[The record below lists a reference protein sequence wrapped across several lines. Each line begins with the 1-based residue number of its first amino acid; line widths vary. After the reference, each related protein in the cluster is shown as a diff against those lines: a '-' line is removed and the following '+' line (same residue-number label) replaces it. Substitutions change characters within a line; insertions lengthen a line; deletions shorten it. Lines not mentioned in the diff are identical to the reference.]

1 MRTLEQLAG
10 FAASFFPP
18 YLKSTYLKA
27 LLAEPVPQTLAMAF
41 GGSLIALT
49 VGFLASLWI
58 AARLP
63 GASLVYGLFTL
74 LRAIPDLTLAILCV
88 IGVGIGPGAGM
99 LALGLFYSAA
109 IGKIYADLF
118 RSADP
123 EPVDA
128 LRATGAGSLAVFFFG
143 PLQLRLKDVLSYGA
157 YELESAMRASVIVG
171 AVGGGGLGTEIVGT
185 INATDFRRTS
195 TLILLLVLLV
205 AVIDQMAGWVKRKPA
220 LIWAIVPLGA
230 FSIWFNFPEHFTL
243 SHALRTY
250 AGMFPPSLPSDA
262 WPDLPR
268 LLGETLYVAFGGT
281 LIGGLAAVPLGFCAA
296 RTLASV
302 WVSFPVRRFLEL
314 LRAIPEVI
322 WGLLLV
328 GALGVGPKIG
338 LAALALHTAGALGR
352 LYSESFENITLAPVH
367 ALQATGAPLISTAAF
382 GFLPLGLPPIAAHT
396 LFRLEWNMRAATI
409 VGVIGAGGIGEAL
422 YNAQQLQFYPRMLA
436 YLCMIAALVLAVDQ
450 LSAALRRRWR
460 LLEASPS

>member
-1 MRTLEQLAG
+1 MHTLRVLTE
-10 FAASFFPP
+10 FAALFFPP
-18 YLKSTYLKA
+18 FLKWSYLKA
-27 LLAEPVPQTLAMAF
+27 ILAEPVAETLGMAF
-41 GGSLIALT
+41 GGSLIALSI
-49 VGFLASLWI
+49 GFVASLWI
-58 AARLP
+58 ASRLP
-63 GASLVYGLFTL
+63 GARAIYAMFTL

-99 LALGLFYSAA
+99 IALGLFYSAA

-123 EPVDA
+123 EPIRA
-128 LRATGAGSLAVFFFG
+128 LSATGASRLAVFFFG
-143 PLQLRLKDVLSYGA
+143 PLQLRMKDLLSYGA
-157 YELESAMRASVIVG
+157 YEFESAMRASVIVG

-185 INATDFRRTS
+185 INATDFRRTC
-195 TLILLLVLLV
+195 TLILMLVILV
-205 AVIDQMAGWVKRKPA
+205 GVVDQIAGWVKRNPV
-220 LIWAIVPLGA
+220 LIWRVVPIGLI
-230 FSIWFNFPEHFTL
+230 SIWFNRPEHFSL
-243 SHALRTY
+243 SHALTTY
-250 AGMFPPSLPSDA
+250 AGMFPPSLPADA

-268 LLGETLYVAFGGT
+268 LLMETLYVALGGT
-281 LIGGLAAVPLGFCAA
+281 LLGGLAAVPLGLCAA
-296 RTLASV
+296 RNLAPV
-302 WVSFPVRRFLEL
+302 WVSFPVRRFLEF

-367 ALQATGAPLISTAAF
+367 SIQATGAPVISTAAF
-382 GFLPLGLPPIAAHT
+382 GFLPLALPPITAHT

-422 YNAQQLQFYPRMLA
+422 YNAQQLQFYSRMLA
-436 YLCMIAALVLAVDQ
+436 YLCIIALLVLVVDQ
-450 LSAALRRRWR
+450 FSEALRRRWK
-460 LLEASPS
+460 LLEVVVA